1 MDVERQ
7 IMIAVA
13 WADIYALAALQIIK
27 RLAWVLLA
35 LVIILLARR
44 CRK

>member
-13 WADIYALAALQIIK
+13 WADIYALTAIQIIK
-27 RLAWVLLA
+27 RLAWLLLA
-35 LVIILLARR
+35 LVVVLIVRR
-44 CRK
+44 RGK